1 MIRKRTSGDNHKILI
16 YNINIFKVVNSLKS
30 FYETQLSE
38 QNMKSEEEKKEMK
51 IFYETKMRFLY
62 LISNLHFSTL
72 ILFSS
77 SFVLENLRTPFS
89 KNGRKSANR

>member
-1 MIRKRTSGDNHKILI
+1 
-16 YNINIFKVVNSLKS
+16 
-30 FYETQLSE
+30 
-38 QNMKSEEEKKEMK
+38 MK

-62 LISNLHFSTL
+62 LISNLHFTTL

-77 SFVLENLRTPFS
+77 SFILENLRTPFL